1 MPRGDLCA
9 ASMVCEVHKPE
20 KLDSTN
26 RIKGPTQLDSTNC
39 SLNVSLQQIQVAG
52 RVRPRHLILLPCLLR
67 KIAANLVLAKLAVQS
82 LSSVRPVTSP
92 FLH

>member
-20 KLDSTN
+20 KLDSTD
-26 RIKGPTQLDSTNC
+26 KGPTRHQK
-39 SLNVSLQQIQVAG
+39 IQVAG

-67 KIAANLVLAKLAVQS
+67 KIAANLVAKACCSECVIFASSDLSLLALDEIFVEVLKA
-82 LSSVRPVTSP
+82 
-92 FLH
+92 